1 MIVTVTVT
9 VAEAAIA
16 RARARARR
24 GTRWQSPLDVTR
36 RRRPSAYA
44 AVSLWC
50 RADVVAHVSFAVLVL
65 VVRVAQPPWRS
76 SWAVPQRVVASHGQG
91 LVRGRARECSAS
103 RTTYVWLFV
112 FHSQASSCRRS
123 ASFFPPA
130 PRLSHMSFNPKLA
143 LRRRRH
149 TPPVW
154 HRVRTSR
161 CGYCVTMSTANLRSA
176 VSAEEGLELQT
187 NQPPRAHAH
196 AQHEERTLRK
206 GALAGAELGCWLFLA
221 VQDAVRKDVH
231 DPLRSSIH
239 NAQA

>member
-1 MIVTVTVT
+1 

-91 LVRGRARECSAS
+91 LVRGRARARVLSQPHDLRLAVCVSLTGFVVSAIRVILPPCTPSFSHVVQSKTRLTPSSSHAARLAS
-103 RTTYVWLFV
+103 RAHV
-112 FHSQASSCRRS
+112 Q
-123 ASFFPPA
+123 
-130 PRLSHMSFNPKLA
+130 
-143 LRRRRH
+143 
-149 TPPVW
+149 
-154 HRVRTSR
+154 VRILCDNEHCQS
-161 CGYCVTMSTANLRSA
+161 
-176 VSAEEGLELQT
+176 
-187 NQPPRAHAH
+187 
-196 AQHEERTLRK
+196 EERSFGGGR
-206 GALAGAELGCWLFLA
+206 
-221 VQDAVRKDVH
+221 
-231 DPLRSSIH
+231 P
-239 NAQA
+239 